1 MTRLARLAA
10 APALLLLLA
19 ACADEGATGDG
30 PATGSTAEAPAAPEA
45 AESGTPSLSLPGGD
59 ATAPGARGYTG
70 PQYQPGDVPAIYLTV
85 QDGGSGPDAVI
96 FAIDGALDGN
106 PGNDQAVRIRPEPTG
121 DREGSCGIENLQGFR
136 FPPGNPVF
144 SHVQANQG
152 ILLAEMP
159 RYLAFQATQALVAAG
174 LAADAEGTVAQNI
187 CTRKFWEVW
196 LQQAQQQSSGA
207 SG

>member
-1 MTRLARLAA
+1 MRMIRLAA
-10 APALLLLLA
+10 FAPALLILA
-19 ACADEGATGDG
+19 ACTDEGATGDG
-30 PATGSTAEAPAAPEA
+30 PATGSTAEAPAADQGAGA
-45 AESGTPSLSLPGGD
+45 AELAQPRGD
-59 ATAPGARGYTG
+59 ASSPSPRGFSG

-85 QDGGSGPDAVI
+85 QEGRGGPDAVV

-106 PGNDQAVRIRPEPTG
+106 PGNDAAVRIRPEPTG
-121 DREGSCGIENLQGFR
+121 SREGNCGIENLPRYSFPQGS
-136 FPPGNPVF
+136 PVF

-174 LAADAEGTVAQNI
+174 LAEDAEETVAQNI

-196 LQQAQQQSSGA
+196 LQQAQQQQSEGTSG
-207 SG
+207 